1 MEVCTFL
8 AHNIPLFHWLTNVG
22 GKSAVLSAIT
32 VALGGKTASTGRGSG
47 LKSFIREGQ
56 KYERHFEHIEQTV

>member
-1 MEVCTFL
+1 MLFSQATMEVGAPEHRSDTYL
-8 AHNIPLFHWLTNVG
+8 ILSIG

-32 VALGGKTASTGRGSG
+32 VALGGKTTSTGRGIG

-56 KYERHFEHIEQTV
+56 K